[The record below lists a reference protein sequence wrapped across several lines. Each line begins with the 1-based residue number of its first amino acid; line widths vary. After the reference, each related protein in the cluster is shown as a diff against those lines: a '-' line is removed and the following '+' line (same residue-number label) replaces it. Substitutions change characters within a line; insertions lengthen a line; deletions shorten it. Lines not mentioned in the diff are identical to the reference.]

1 MPASEFL
8 QLAEGLGV
16 FSLLVLVLM
25 LAREG
30 VVVCPSTGMLDLR
43 GRPDGLRRLP
53 SLKGE
58 DESTGDT
65 DLQQNINQNSNECS
79 QLQLM
84 RDYDDRP
91 I

>member
-1 MPASEFL
+1 MLIGILDPSPMPASEFL
-8 QLAEGLGV
+8 QLAEGLGL
-16 FSLLVLVLM
+16 FSLLVAREGVVVLM

-58 DESTGDT
+58 EESTGDT
-65 DLQQNINQNSNECS
+65 DLHR
-79 QLQLM
+79 QLSV
-84 RDYDDRP
+84 
-91 I
+91 